1 MSDLRNIQFSRQ
13 LAIWLILP
21 LLVLLGNLSS
31 RVPRRVGAER
41 PLDHGARKTPAPC
54 ETGIHNATL
63 HSVTWAMLD
72 DDGLAAVMHV
82 MMSTLLDDY
91 GLADA
96 ADIPA
101 VPKASRLARI
111 TNVFFI
117 LASPSDLPRRGNASL
132 PVWFRRQA

>member
-72 DDGLAAVMHV
+72 DDGLAVVMHV

>member
-1 MSDLRNIQFSRQ
+1 MAQ
-13 LAIWLILP
+13 
-21 LLVLLGNLSS
+21 
-31 RVPRRVGAER
+31 
-41 PLDHGARKTPAPC
+41 RKTLAPC

-63 HSVTWAMLD
+63 HSVTGAMLD

-82 MMSTLLDDY
+82 MMSTPLDDY

-101 VPKASRLARI
+101 VRKASRLARI

>member
-63 HSVTWAMLD
+63 HSVAWAMLD

-117 LASPSDLPRRGNASL
+117 LESPSDLPRRGNASL